1 MMSHQATFVLG
12 RVALGRDARR
22 RAISLAF
29 ALGVVALAL
38 TGCLRAAVTLTLTP
52 DNQTPIDAKVTI
64 DEQFVGPLGF
74 VAERGVRLPEGEH
87 RISVERE
94 GYFPYDQIV
103 VSDRQPIR
111 LQVHLQRLPD

>member
-1 MMSHQATFVLG
+1 MSHQS
-12 RVALGRDARR
+12 RR
-22 RAISLAF
+22 RVSSGRRARPLLGF
-29 ALGVVALAL
+29 ALGALLLGA

-52 DNQTPIDAKVTI
+52 DKQTPVDAKVTI

>member
-1 MMSHQATFVLG
+1 MSHRWSL
-12 RVALGRDARR
+12 LRDHAARR
-22 RAISLAF
+22 RVKACT
-29 ALGVVALAL
+29 LAL
-38 TGCLRAAVTLTLTP
+38 TVAALVATGCLRAAVTLTLTP
-52 DNQTPIDAKVTI
+52 DKQTPVDAKVTI

-103 VSDRQPIR
+103 VSDREPIR